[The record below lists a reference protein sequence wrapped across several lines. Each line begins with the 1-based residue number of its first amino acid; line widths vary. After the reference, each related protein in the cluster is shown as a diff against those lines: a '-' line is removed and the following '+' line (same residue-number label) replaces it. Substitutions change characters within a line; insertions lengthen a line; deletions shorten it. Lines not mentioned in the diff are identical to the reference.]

1 MEINATPPP
10 HASHLYIVYMTHN
23 GCDVRTHFLADT
35 ADRLIAIIISGVLC
49 HLKCYFS
56 VPTKCK
62 YMYDL
67 ITEKC

>member
-1 MEINATPPP
+1 
-10 HASHLYIVYMTHN
+10 MTHN

-67 ITEKC
+67 LETVHHALIVKVCKEFCHLI